1 MTTTKTLYWWAIP
14 GGLPFETIESVGKK
28 KLNLTPKWDQA
39 KRFVINTLISE
50 TIILDLYPY
59 DKRDEEHPPPQ
70 GYLLPILRVPRWAS
84 DTSGVD
90 KNEVRFYA

>member
-1 MTTTKTLYWWAIP
+1 M
-14 GGLPFETIESVGKK
+14 
-28 KLNLTPKWDQA
+28 
-39 KRFVINTLISE
+39 SE